1 MPSPHESHSI
11 SPEPRLATLDY
22 LAAVAKDW
30 AMNTFAAARDSEFT
44 FTAHRFSMDG
54 STVRRRR
61 VPRQSSEAE
70 NPLAAAGNRRTP
82 TAWARCDTV
91 TLLADCVDGASH
103 AYKQEIVEIIGVEED
118 DVVAEAAMVVRIPG
132 LPPCLGRF
140 WSVV

>member
-1 MPSPHESHSI
+1 MPTPHESHSM

-30 AMNTFAAARDSEFT
+30 AVSTFAAAKDSEFT
-44 FTAHRFSMDG
+44 LAAHRFDMNG

-61 VPRQSSEAE
+61 VPRQSPEAE
-70 NPLAAAGNRRTP
+70 NPLAGTGNRDTP

-91 TLLADCVDGASH
+91 TLLADCVDGTSV